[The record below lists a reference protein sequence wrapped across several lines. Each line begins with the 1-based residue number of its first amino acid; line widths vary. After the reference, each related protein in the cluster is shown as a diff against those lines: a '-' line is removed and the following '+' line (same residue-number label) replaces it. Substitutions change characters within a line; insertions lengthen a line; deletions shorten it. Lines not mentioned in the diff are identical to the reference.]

1 MTYQDLVP
9 VGTLLIVGATCF
21 ALGAIYGNLPYD
33 ARTLWG
39 RQIEDSFFQDSLK
52 HYSIWATTP
61 NYVHYILHGV
71 LALGFLGCFIKLYKP
86 SDDTKYFEYGSLAL
100 FLVAVL
106 IYLTNLRTGL
116 GSVLTGA
123 WGEVDMK
130 TGINVMAASQ
140 FMIFLLLLG
149 VLVFQC
155 GLYYALWYEKK
166 IQTAYLNAQE
176 QNEESPNDLQPT
188 GDNEDSTA
196 SVSGSLTKRTKKS
209 TKKRN

>member
-1 MTYQDLVP
+1 M
-9 VGTLLIVGATCF
+9 
-21 ALGAIYGNLPYD
+21 
-33 ARTLWG
+33 
-39 RQIEDSFFQDSLK
+39 
-52 HYSIWATTP
+52 
-61 NYVHYILHGV
+61 
-71 LALGFLGCFIKLYKP
+71 YKP

-176 QNEESPNDLQPT
+176 QNEESPNDLQST